1 MSQPNAQTVSGTV
14 PSDGQLHRDTS
25 SGISIGEAPSTNA
38 QASTTAQNVPNIDY
52 VELSRI
58 MMPGLVQ
65 GVSNILGEQIRG
77 AITELKDDIRRLPSR
92 QDLRDLRNEMNDK
105 IDGLGSET
113 NERIE
118 GLRIEVRDDIQEF
131 RHGVHEDIQGLRDE
145 VRNHIQAVRNEVRE
159 NMNGLRQEVHEEIQ
173 GLRYEIREEVKG
185 LRKELQNEMKCVREE
200 AKTLRSEFQE
210 KIQDLHEEMHEQL
223 ADVQLSMHSLADA
236 NMDELHNTVSDMQD
250 DFGGLRTDMHRTFDE
265 LRKDTIPVIQ
275 SLSNRLQDTN
285 FRIDIT
291 LQRHVDSIVQLRD
304 ISKKHG
310 GLLTEVGLDIMK
322 MGTSNSAL
330 VERVRVTLQDGLND
344 LRMKMAAMKDQMRND
359 MASVQNGLDALYAS
373 IPGPA
378 RGDRGANPL
387 LESSI
392 AWPVFATHESLAA
405 RPRYTHCTTVPI
417 KKSSSSRSMRS
428 IWQACIVGQILTTI
442 GKY

>member
-1 MSQPNAQTVSGTV
+1 MDN
-14 PSDGQLHRDTS
+14 
-25 SGISIGEAPSTNA
+25 
-38 QASTTAQNVPNIDY
+38 
-52 VELSRI
+52 
-58 MMPGLVQ
+58 
-65 GVSNILGEQIRG
+65 
-77 AITELKDDIRRLPSR
+77 
-92 QDLRDLRNEMNDK
+92 K
-105 IDGLGSET
+105 IDGLRVEM

-131 RHGVHEDIQGLRDE
+131 RHEVHEEIQSLRDE
-145 VRNHIQAVRNEVRE
+145 VRNGIQVVRNEMRE

-173 GLRYEIREEVKG
+173 GLRYEIREDVKG
-185 LRKELQNEMKCVREE
+185 LRNEVQEQMKSVREE
-200 AKTLRSEFQE
+200 VTILRTELQE

-250 DFGGLRTDMHRTFDE
+250 DFGELRTDMNKTFDE

-291 LQRHVDSIVQLRD
+291 LQRHVDSIVQLRE

-310 GLLTEVGLDIMK
+310 GLLTEVALDIMK

-344 LRMKMAAMKDQMRND
+344 LRMNMAAMKDQMRND
-359 MASVQNGLDALYAS
+359 MASVQSGLDALYAS

-378 RGDRGANPL
+378 RGDGGANPFL
-387 LESSI
+387 GSST
-392 AWPVFATHESLAA
+392 AWPVSATQGSPAA
-405 RPRYTHCTTVPI
+405 RPRSTHCTTVPT
-417 KKSSSSRSMRS
+417 KRLSFSRFMRS
-428 IWQACIVGQILTTI
+428 IWQACTVGQDVD
-442 GKY
+442 GN